1 MLKKV
6 KTGLGKRMEEPVL
19 QLQQKVQAEEEMA
32 KKKEE
37 TLTLYLQDKL
47 QTEQE
52 RSAVK
57 LEKLADTWRTI
68 LSQTQDL
75 ELRSDITVLH
85 QTFEKKLDKLNS
97 LIKKLK
103 GELQEAKLQETQ
115 AQQSHLDHVER
126 LWLHHKEHLA
136 SLQQQWNKALE
147 DQQSLHR
154 SEREQM
160 LVQIQQ
166 RRVHL
171 QDLQQQIQLR
181 DGMLSAEQS
190 SEEKMEKHELY
201 LIENLPMSTVD
212 EDEKCMTD
220 TKEVKG
226 CEGLHNVDFDKLI
239 IRKQQQQ
246 KSNQRR
252 YMRLKVKDDNLEV
265 KERKLTGTIVILK
278 YRCGQ
283 LRDQIK
289 KNRRASRKQ
298 LVEVINAGDAVTKK
312 LKAVLAKEERML
324 RRIKICHKL
333 ESKVAPLLSPW
344 LPNDSYIQDL
354 SDFQEKTICQLDLSY
369 LQVKINAAL
378 INRDTLKK
386 QRAHL
391 IQKKQQQELSQD
403 PDFAVVGHPAPLLA
417 SQAPSVPCASTLSL
431 APAGPRA
438 PLLASRAPSV
448 PCASTLSLAP
458 AGPRAPLLAS
468 RASSVPC
475 APTLSLAPAGP
486 RAPLL
491 ASRAPSVP
499 CAPTRSR
506 APAGHRAPLL
516 ASRAPSVPCAPTP
529 SRAPAGPCAP
539 LLASWA
545 PTVPCATAPRALAAP
560 RAPTT
565 HRRHTVGT
573 HRQTKF

>member
-57 LEKLADTWRTI
+57 LEKLTDTWRTI

-147 DQQSLHR
+147 DQQSRHR

-181 DGMLSAEQS
+181 DDMLSAEQS
-190 SEEKMEKHELY
+190 SEEEMEKHKLY
-201 LIENLPMSTVD
+201 LMENLPMSTVD
-212 EDEKCMTD
+212 KDEKCMTD

-226 CEGLHNVDFDKLI
+226 CEGLHNVDFDKQI

-246 KSNQRR
+246 NLNQRR
-252 YMRLKVKDDNLEV
+252 NMRLKVKLEELKSTVAEMVV
-265 KERKLTGTIVILK
+265 KERKLTGTIAILK

-312 LKAVLAKEERML
+312 LKAVVAKEERML

-354 SDFQEKTICQLDLSY
+354 SDFQEKTICQHDLSY

-378 INRDTLKK
+378 IARDTLKK

-391 IQKKQQQELSQD
+391 IKKKQQQELSQD

-417 SQAPSVPCASTLSL
+417 SQAPAVPLCLNLLPGPTPNTPRKRNKEKMCELEQVEAELDAKTDKLTSVPSL
-431 APAGPRA
+431 
-438 PLLASRAPSV
+438 
-448 PCASTLSLAP
+448 
-458 AGPRAPLLAS
+458 
-468 RASSVPC
+468 
-475 APTLSLAPAGP
+475 
-486 RAPLL
+486 
-491 ASRAPSVP
+491 
-499 CAPTRSR
+499 
-506 APAGHRAPLL
+506 
-516 ASRAPSVPCAPTP
+516 
-529 SRAPAGPCAP
+529 
-539 LLASWA
+539 W
-545 PTVPCATAPRALAAP
+545 
-560 RAPTT
+560 
-565 HRRHTVGT
+565 
-573 HRQTKF
+573 KK